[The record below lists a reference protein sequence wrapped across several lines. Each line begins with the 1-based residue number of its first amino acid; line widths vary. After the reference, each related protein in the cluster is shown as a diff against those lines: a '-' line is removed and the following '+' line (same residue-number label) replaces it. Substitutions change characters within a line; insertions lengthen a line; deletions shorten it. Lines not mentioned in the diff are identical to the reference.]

1 VYLICFGTRPELIKV
16 FPIIDEFK
24 KNKIPFK
31 TIFTGQHKDLIKNY
45 TNLIE
50 QPDYYLNNVM
60 EHNQSLNMLIS
71 KMISKADKVLNKDDF
86 NVIVQGDSSTSF
98 AMALA
103 SFNNQKSIIHIEA
116 GLRTKN
122 LRSPY
127 PEEANR
133 VMISHIADIHFCP
146 TNLSKTNLQNE
157 GIKKNVYVVGN
168 TVVDSYQKILAN
180 KKFSQTTLDLVKDNQ
195 EYILVTLHR
204 RENRKT
210 NFNLVWEQL
219 NKIDMKIIY
228 IKHPSVKNSSEHLNK
243 NIIQIDPVN
252 YEDMIYLI
260 ENSKGIIS
268 DSGGLQEEAVC
279 AKKKILICRD
289 TTERPETVET
299 GYGKLIGN
307 DILNNID
314 FFNNISN
321 VQNTA
326 NPYGQNV
333 SKKIVNILQ
342 KKFK

>member
-1 VYLICFGTRPELIKV
+1 
-16 FPIIDEFK
+16 
-24 KNKIPFK
+24 
-31 TIFTGQHKDLIKNY
+31 
-45 TNLIE
+45 
-50 QPDYYLNNVM
+50 
-60 EHNQSLNMLIS
+60 
-71 KMISKADKVLNKDDF
+71 
-86 NVIVQGDSSTSF
+86 
-98 AMALA
+98 
-103 SFNNQKSIIHIEA
+103 
-116 GLRTKN
+116 
-122 LRSPY
+122 
-127 PEEANR
+127 
-133 VMISHIADIHFCP
+133 
-146 TNLSKTNLQNE
+146 
-157 GIKKNVYVVGN
+157 
-168 TVVDSYQKILAN
+168 
-180 KKFSQTTLDLVKDNQ
+180 
-195 EYILVTLHR
+195 
-204 RENRKT
+204 
-210 NFNLVWEQL
+210 
-219 NKIDMKIIY
+219 MKIIY